1 MSANPK
7 ILIVDDEA
15 GIRES
20 LSSILRDERYS
31 VEAVESAELALERLT
46 SGAVEVVLL
55 DVWLPGMDG
64 MEALSRIQSL
74 PQPPSVIIISGHG
87 TIETAV
93 RATKLGAFD
102 FIEKPLSLER
112 IIVLVRNAIEQ
123 RPPPG
128 RKSTPA
134 HRTRPSLSH
143 RGRKRSHESPAPA
156 DRRHRPD

>member
-46 SGAVEVVLL
+46 SGTVEVVLL

-74 PQPPSVIIISGHG
+74 PQPPSAIIISGPA
-87 TIETAV
+87 TIATAV
-93 RATKLGAFD
+93 PATQLASSAF
-102 FIEKPLSLER
+102 
-112 IIVLVRNAIEQ
+112 
-123 RPPPG
+123 
-128 RKSTPA
+128 T
-134 HRTRPSLSH
+134 
-143 RGRKRSHESPAPA
+143 
-156 DRRHRPD
+156 